1 MARAARHAPGHRR
14 QPGGVTHHPVKATGD
29 AGSDRSGRTFE
40 AVRNVVHNGDGN
52 GSEAGK
58 CGAIGKRRN
67 RRRDRS
73 GQAARGAMLAGVGRV
88 IGWARRLGGIGVGC
102 GNGVECVG
110 RRMTMVRGMS
120 VHVTVVGRLPRR
132 VTTMGRHRL
141 VRGTSFI

>member
-1 MARAARHAPGHRR
+1 M
-14 QPGGVTHHPVKATGD
+14 THHPVKATGD
-29 AGSDRSGRTFE
+29 AGSDRSGRAFE

-58 CGAIGKRRN
+58 CGRDRDNVRN
-67 RRRDRS
+67 RRRNRH
-73 GQAARGAMLAGVGRV
+73 GQAARRAELAGVGRV